1 MFGRR
6 LRGTD
11 SPITRDTG
19 FGIGAQ
25 VHVVDSLE
33 DPASP
38 FPDGPTGIVV
48 RAGGSA
54 WQPVS
59 VIGGSSRVWT
69 IQFDTP
75 QYTPDLEGP
84 IAMCQLPER
93 QLRLAPPVDR

>member
-1 MFGRR
+1 MFGKR

-25 VHVVDSLE
+25 VYVVDSDE
-33 DPASP
+33 DPTSP
-38 FPDGPTGIVV
+38 FPDGPTGVVV
-48 RAGGSA
+48 RPGGSA

-75 QYTPDLEGP
+75 QYTAELHGP
-84 IAMCQLPER
+84 IAMVQLPER
-93 QLRLAPPVDR
+93 YLRLAPPVE

>member
-1 MFGRR
+1 MFGKR

-25 VHVVDSLE
+25 VYVVDSLE
-33 DPASP
+33 DATSP
-38 FPDGPTGIVV
+38 FPDGPTGIIV

-59 VIGGSSRVWT
+59 MIGGSSRVWT
-69 IQFDTP
+69 VQFDTP
-75 QYTPDLEGP
+75 QYTVDLHGP
-84 IAMCQLPER
+84 IAAVPLPER
-93 QLRLAPPVDR
+93 YLRLAPPVES